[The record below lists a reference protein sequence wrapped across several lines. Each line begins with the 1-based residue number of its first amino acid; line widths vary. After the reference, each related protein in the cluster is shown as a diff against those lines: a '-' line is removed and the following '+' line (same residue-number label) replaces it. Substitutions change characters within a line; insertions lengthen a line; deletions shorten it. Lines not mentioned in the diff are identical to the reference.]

1 MSAVITSVWFHQV
14 VALNSPNGADVP
26 LRTYSTNHLI
36 GSDWHYNCV
45 ISMCTGEWQIILDDC
60 EADWLPVYVT
70 HCTVRAAVCGQPVG
84 FVAVLLHSF
93 VCWWVVNFCLL
104 HALLHHIGWLVS
116 LHMPALRHVSYCQMC
131 FRHVPCCDTLAD
143 SHRHQCTSSP
153 VLLHVCGGTAAAVP
167 VPFRPSEPALCG
179 RCPLVTPY

>member
-1 MSAVITSVWFHQV
+1 MSAVITSLWFHQV

-116 LHMPALRHVSYCQMC
+116 LHMPALRRVSYCQMC

-143 SHRHQCTSSP
+143 SQQTSMHQ
-153 VLLHVCGGTAAAVP
+153 
-167 VPFRPSEPALCG
+167 
-179 RCPLVTPY
+179 